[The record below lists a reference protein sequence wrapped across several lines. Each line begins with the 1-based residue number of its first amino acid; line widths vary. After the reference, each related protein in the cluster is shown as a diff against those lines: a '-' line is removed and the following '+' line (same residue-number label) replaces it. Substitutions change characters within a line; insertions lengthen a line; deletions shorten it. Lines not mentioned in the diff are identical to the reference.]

1 MMLLTGL
8 NNTIATVI
16 QTALY
21 QLTTHMIILFKHAQF
36 DTNIISTDVTK

>member
-16 QTALY
+16 QT
-21 QLTTHMIILFKHAQF
+21 TT
-36 DTNIISTDVTK
+36 ISTDVTVIAI